1 MDLAHVTIP
10 FSSSHPLL
18 PSSTSAPSCNHCR
31 NISGRAN
38 SAAPWRHEN
47 PWLVFFRN
55 DQLEIYLWNLP
66 RFFVEEATLSKP
78 TIIINI
84 YCIGPTHLFF
94 IFISWSKIKS
104 IIKSILYSHPPH
116 RQPKKT
122 FKTKT
127 RKHKKKHSP
136 SDLQS
141 ISPLPKKKLHTTP
154 STFIEIWLPRY
165 VAWSV
170 FHQPSVGP
178 PHNFHAL
185 EPLRH
190 LRLYHHASPSFW
202 MGVLVCIVIDSHVI
216 IYSMID
222 ICLQQILLYLPLP
235 YFFTWWVLTF
245 SSASEHCRLPV

>member
-47 PWLVFFRN
+47 PWFFFRN

-141 ISPLPKKKLHTTP
+141 ISPLPKKKT
-154 STFIEIWLPRY
+154 
-165 VAWSV
+165 
-170 FHQPSVGP
+170 
-178 PHNFHAL
+178 PHNSINLHRNLAAKVRCMECLPPTFRRTSAQLPCPRASAASKAVPPCLAIILNGNFGLYSNRQSCHNIL
-185 EPLRH
+185 HDWH
-190 LRLYHHASPSFW
+190 LFATNLTISSFTLLFY
-202 MGVLVCIVIDSHVI
+202 MVGTNFL
-216 IYSMID
+216 
-222 ICLQQILLYLPLP
+222 ICFWTL
-235 YFFTWWVLTF
+235 
-245 SSASEHCRLPV
+245 